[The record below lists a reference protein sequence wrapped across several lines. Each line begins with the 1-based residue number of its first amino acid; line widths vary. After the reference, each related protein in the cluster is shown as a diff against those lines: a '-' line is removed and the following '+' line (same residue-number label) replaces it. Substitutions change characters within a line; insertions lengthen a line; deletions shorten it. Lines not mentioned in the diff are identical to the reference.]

1 MSASKSEAMVIS
13 QKKVD
18 CPLQVG
24 GELLPKVEEFKYLRV
39 LFMSEGKMERE
50 IKRRIRE
57 ASAMM
62 RKLKQSAVV
71 KRDLSQKAKLS
82 SYRST

>member
-1 MSASKSEAMVIS
+1 MS
-13 QKKVD
+13 
-18 CPLQVG
+18 
-24 GELLPKVEEFKYLRV
+24 LPEVEFKYHRV
-39 LFMSEGKMERE
+39 LFMSGRKMGRE
-50 IKRRIRE
+50 IERRIRE

-82 SYRST
+82 SYR